1 MRPTETPTGAA
12 GFMCALLAA
21 VCAGSEITVY
31 RKPGDEVVLKPGVA
45 LVPSSI
51 QWKQGDHLVAVW
63 DGEETE
69 LYRQFQGRGSLN
81 TSNGEMTITGLTRNE
96 SGLYKSEISGLIGS
110 TIHLIVI
117 PPVPKPTVSQRCDSE
132 RTSCTLSCD
141 GDAADA
147 APVNYTWTPGE
158 AASKELRLTKEG
170 SSGVREF
177 RCELRNPVSREI
189 SDPKQNPFSTAP
201 GGGGGGGGAGA
212 GAGGG
217 GAAGGG
223 GPNFSTGAVVF
234 GGLLV
239 PVLLLLAAHRCLTGM
254 WFFQKTSMPWEPN
267 FWRKHERPHES
278 ASNGTAVQENGHS
291 DEETPLS

>member
-1 MRPTETPTGAA
+1 MRPTETPPGAA

-31 RKPGDEVVLKPGVA
+31 RKPGDEVVLNPGVFS
-45 LVPSSI
+45 VPSSI
-51 QWKQGDHLVAVW
+51 QWKRGDHLVALW
-63 DGEETE
+63 DGEDTE
-69 LYRQFQGRGSLN
+69 IFRQFRARGSLN
-81 TSNGEMTITGLTRNE
+81 TSSGEMTITGLTRNE
-96 SGLYKSEISGLIGS
+96 SGVYKSEISGLIGS

-132 RTSCTLSCD
+132 RTSCTLRCD

-147 APVNYTWTPGE
+147 APVNYTWTPGDA
-158 AASKELRLTKEG
+158 AASKELRLTKG

-177 RCELRNPVSREI
+177 RCELRNPVSRES
-189 SDPKQNPFSTAP
+189 SDPAPNPFSTAP
-201 GGGGGGGGAGA
+201 GGGGG
-212 GAGGG
+212 
-217 GAAGGG
+217 
-223 GPNFSTGAVVF
+223 PNFWTGAVVF
-234 GGLLV
+234 GVLLV
-239 PVLLLLAAHRCLTGM
+239 PVLLLLAAHRCVTGT

-267 FWRKHERPHES
+267 FWRKHERPPGS